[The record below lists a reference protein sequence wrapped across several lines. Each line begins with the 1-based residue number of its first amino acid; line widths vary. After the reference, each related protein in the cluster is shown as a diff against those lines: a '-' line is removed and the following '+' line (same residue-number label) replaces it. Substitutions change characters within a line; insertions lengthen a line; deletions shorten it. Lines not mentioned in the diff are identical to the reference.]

1 MLLTSS
7 PFLDGL
13 IYLSILCIAAY
24 CYATRD
30 FNYWKRRNVQF
41 LKPVP
46 FFGNLYDVMMFK
58 TTTQECIK
66 KIWDGINAPY
76 FGMFIFDEP
85 VLVLKSPKL
94 IKDVLIKDASTF
106 CNRRVATPSHPNMAH
121 GMFFL
126 KYNEWRKVRKMLSP
140 VFTSGMLRYLQPHT
154 IEINQ
159 TMLDF
164 VHKNCGIFDVTNI
177 GEDFA
182 IEFLVRCFYEANPRC
197 FNEKP
202 SVFKKCIHTM
212 FAFNFRNGVVQNLFF
227 LKPALADALK
237 LNFVAKNCMKFFED
251 VFKRIMTARESYD
264 GKPRSMVDVANKAIR
279 EKKRGEKDA
288 LGFETIMSNVLLF
301 LIAGRDST
309 TTIIS
314 FTLYEIA
321 KNQEIQDKLRKEVKL
336 NVEKH
341 GSICFEGVQE
351 NKYLEMCINET
362 LRKYPTLPFLDRT
375 PIDDYQF
382 KDTDLK
388 VEKNTSI
395 LIPLFALNRDEHI
408 YPNATL
414 YNPDRFL
421 SDQINSDGLN
431 FIPFGEGP
439 RICIGKRIGLLA
451 VSMALSTLVLNFSF
465 QTCKDTPKEIEFE
478 TKSFALTSK
487 HGLFLDI
494 SPIQE

>member
-7 PFLDGL
+7 WLIDGL
-13 IYLSILCIAAY
+13 MYLSILLITTY
-24 CYATRD
+24 SYLTRN
-30 FNYWKRRNVQF
+30 FNYWKRKNVRY

-46 FFGNLYDVMMFK
+46 LFGNLYDVLSFK

-66 KIWDGINAPY
+66 KIWDEIDAPY

-94 IKDVLIKDASTF
+94 IKDVLIKDSSIF

-140 VFTSGMLRYLQPHT
+140 IFTVGMIKYLQPH
-154 IEINQ
+154 IIDINK
-159 TMLDF
+159 TMINF
-164 VHKNCGIFDVTNI
+164 VQKNCGIFDATKI

-197 FNEKP
+197 FNEKT
-202 SVFKKCIHTM
+202 SVFKKYIHSM

-227 LKPALADALK
+227 LKPSWASALK
-237 LNFVAKNCMKFFED
+237 LNFVAKNCIKFFED
-251 VFKRIMTARESYD
+251 VFKRIMTTRESYD
-264 GKPRSMVDVANKAIR
+264 GKPRNVVDVANKAAR
-279 EKKRGEKDA
+279 EKKNGEQDT
-288 LGFETIMSNVLLF
+288 LEFETIMSNVLLF

-309 TTIIS
+309 TSIIS

-321 KNQEIQDKLRKEVKL
+321 INQEIQNKLRKEVKL
-336 NVEKH
+336 NFQKY
-341 GSICFEGVQE
+341 GSICFEGVQD

-375 PIDDYQF
+375 PINDYQF

-388 VEKNTSI
+388 VDKNTSI
-395 LIPLFALNRDEHI
+395 LIPLFALHRDEQI
-408 YPNATL
+408 YPNCKL
-414 YNPDRFL
+414 YSPERFL
-421 SDQINSDGLN
+421 NEKINSDGLD

-451 VSMALSTLVLNFSF
+451 VSMALSNLVLNFSF
-465 QTCKDTPKEIEFE
+465 EKCNETPNEIEFE

-487 HGLFLDI
+487 HGLFVKI